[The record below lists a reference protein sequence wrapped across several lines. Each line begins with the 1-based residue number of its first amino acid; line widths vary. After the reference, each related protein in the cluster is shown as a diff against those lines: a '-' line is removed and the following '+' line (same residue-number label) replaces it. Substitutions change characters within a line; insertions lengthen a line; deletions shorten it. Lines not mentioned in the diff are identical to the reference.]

1 MIEADARTELPV
13 LIVDDNP
20 ADQWLTAM
28 QLEEAW
34 PSAQHCEV
42 EYAADGHEALAK
54 LDQHPYALL
63 VLDWKLP
70 VLGEGEVLRRLRA
83 AGSRLP
89 VVVVSGADREDIGAD
104 FECLGATFL
113 NKRELDPPHFQHAI
127 YQARAMLNGAS

>member
-1 MIEADARTELPV
+1 LPV

-34 PSAQHCEV
+34 PSAKQCQV
-42 EYAADGHEALAK
+42 EYALDGQEALTK
-54 LDQHPYALL
+54 LGQHPYGLL

-89 VVVVSGADREDIGAD
+89 VVVVSGADREDIVAD
-104 FECLGATFL
+104 FDRLGAIFL
-113 NKRELDPPHFQHAI
+113 SKQQMDPPHFQHAI
-127 YQARAMLNGAS
+127 HQACAQFNGAS